1 MYLITSRLCF
11 ASNNQS
17 TVSEERS
24 IKDGFWTKTAGL
36 FPLRS
41 LLAALHFHPCFLT
54 HVSTRSFVGLFRLN
68 WSVKISNKSV
78 VSYEHNNLK
87 SHFMQSV
94 FCQLHNRVQSAC
106 GLHHNYSENTEL
118 HRVSQINTSRGEG
131 STESVSS
138 IWSGLYLAVSALL
151 ARNDFLVS
159 CKECRSPLRFFLRF
173 CLVLFSAMHW

>member
-1 MYLITSRLCF
+1 
-11 ASNNQS
+11 
-17 TVSEERS
+17 
-24 IKDGFWTKTAGL
+24 
-36 FPLRS
+36 
-41 LLAALHFHPCFLT
+41 
-54 HVSTRSFVGLFRLN
+54 
-68 WSVKISNKSV
+68 
-78 VSYEHNNLK
+78 
-87 SHFMQSV
+87 MQSV

-173 CLVLFSAMHW
+173 CLVLFSAMHWAFPSSLAARVELFNELNNSSVRSSTFNNTSQAVDY